1 MSFSQQSLPSGLYLF
16 EKPVPS
22 CDGYPFDLLSV
33 RRDLPDP
40 YQLQRYLDTYDVEAI
55 LEAQAI
61 SSIPS
66 ASQIPL
72 PPRRW
77 IRSAAPA
84 LTYRRVA
91 SLRRSPL
98 Q

>member
-1 MSFSQQSLPSGLYLF
+1 MLFSQQSLPSGLYLF

-22 CDGYPFDLLSV
+22 CDAHPFDLLSV

-40 YQLQRYLDTYDVEAI
+40 YQLQRYLDTYDIEAI

-61 SSIPS
+61 CPIPP
-66 ASQIPL
+66 ALEVPL

-91 SLRRSPL
+91 SLSRAPL
-98 Q
+98 H

>member
-16 EKPVPS
+16 EKPVSS

-40 YQLQRYLDTYDVEAI
+40 YQLQRYLDAYDVEVI
-55 LEAQAI
+55 LETRAI
-61 SSIPS
+61 RPIPP
-66 ASQIPL
+66 ASEVPL
-72 PPRRW
+72 PSRRW
-77 IRSAAPA
+77 IRSATPA

-91 SLRRSPL
+91 SLSRSPL